1 MRCKNFSAA
10 GGKAEN
16 QEKRLPPEKS
26 GNAFEGEKMDEVR
39 QATSKEKKTDETKQ
53 LDRRARKTR
62 KAIQNAL
69 MQLSVDKRINEITVT
84 DVTQVADINRSTF
97 YLHYNSVYE
106 VLADIEQSSTD
117 TMLEIVNKYDPVQLP
132 LNPYPLL
139 KALTEEAD
147 ANPAFMR
154 FVSDSKISTTFLPK
168 LKKCFIDRLVA
179 RVMSKFPDSDE
190 NFLKVTVTFMTGGV
204 MDVYV
209 AWLRS
214 EDPMPLEDLCKY
226 TATIVSQGYA
236 NIISSIVG

>member
-1 MRCKNFSAA
+1 
-10 GGKAEN
+10 
-16 QEKRLPPEKS
+16 
-26 GNAFEGEKMDEVR
+26 MDEVR
-39 QATSKEKKTDETKQ
+39 QATSKEKKADETRQ

-62 KAIQNAL
+62 RAIQNAL

-84 DVTQVADINRSTF
+84 DVTQAADINRSTF

-168 LKKCFIDRLVA
+168 LKK
-179 RVMSKFPDSDE
+179 
-190 NFLKVTVTFMTGGV
+190 TFAQLTPEEKNAISHRGL
-204 MDVYV
+204 
-209 AWLRS
+209 ALRAFR
-214 EDPMPLEDLCKY
+214 EKLEEYLHSGKGE
-226 TATIVSQGYA
+226 S
-236 NIISSIVG
+236 

>member
-1 MRCKNFSAA
+1 
-10 GGKAEN
+10 
-16 QEKRLPPEKS
+16 
-26 GNAFEGEKMDEVR
+26 MDEVK
-39 QATSKEKKTDETKQ
+39 QATSKEKKADETRQ

-62 KAIQNAL
+62 RAIQNAL

-84 DVTQVADINRSTF
+84 DVTQAADINRSTF

-117 TMLEIVNKYDPVQLP
+117 TMLGIVNKYDPVQLP

-154 FVSDSKISTTFLPK
+154 FISDSKISTTFLPK

-179 RVMSKFPDSDE
+179 RVMGKFPDSDE

-226 TATIVSQGYA
+226 AATIVSQGYA

>member
-16 QEKRLPPEKS
+16 QEKRLPPEKA
-26 GNAFEGEKMDEVR
+26 GMPLKERKMDEVR

-84 DVTQVADINRSTF
+84 DVTQAADINRSTF

-106 VLADIEQSSTD
+106 VLADIETTTTD
-117 TMLEIVNKYDPVQLP
+117 TMFEIVNNFDPVQLP
-132 LNPYPLL
+132 LNPYPLF

-147 ANPAFMR
+147 VNPSLGR
-154 FVSDSKISTTFLPK
+154 VISDSKLSLSFL
-168 LKKCFIDRLVA
+168 LK
-179 RVMSKFPDSDE
+179 
-190 NFLKVTVTFMTGGV
+190 
-204 MDVYV
+204 
-209 AWLRS
+209 
-214 EDPMPLEDLCKY
+214 
-226 TATIVSQGYA
+226 
-236 NIISSIVG
+236 

>member
-1 MRCKNFSAA
+1 M
-10 GGKAEN
+10 
-16 QEKRLPPEKS
+16 
-26 GNAFEGEKMDEVR
+26 
-39 QATSKEKKTDETKQ
+39 DETKARRTRRTRRQ
-53 LDRRARKTR
+53 IRRAL
-62 KAIQNAL
+62 AQL
-69 MQLSVDKRINEITVT
+69 MQQKSASEITVKELV
-84 DVTQVADINRSTF
+84 DLADINRSTF

-147 ANPAFMR
+147 ANPAFLR

-179 RVMSKFPDSDE
+179 RVMGKFPDADE

-226 TATIVSQGYA
+226 AATIVSQGYA